1 MKRSYPSYYKEF
13 RCIAGDCPDSCC
25 HEWEVQVDPD
35 SAQRWRTLP
44 GPLGDV
50 LREYLYEEDGETYLC
65 NEGDRCPM
73 WRKDGLCRIQAE
85 LGHDALCQVCQ
96 QFPRLRHD
104 YGDFEELG
112 LEMSCPEAARLM
124 LSTEAS
130 VWCHEE
136 VPGGEEPEYDAR
148 DMAFLKDTRAEAL
161 AIVSDPSLSVGEAL
175 AVLLFYSHAAQEL
188 LDAGEGYDFDPEAA
202 LADARQFAEAGDFPG
217 LVAFYENL
225 EILTDRWRELLETG
239 GVKRPWQEED
249 RRFARYLVER
259 YWLQAISDFDIVS
272 RAKLVVV
279 SCIMVR
285 HLGGDPVETA
295 QIYSKEIENNS
306 ENVETLLEW
315 AFKARSMTD
324 RNLLGLL
331 LN

>member
-1 MKRSYPSYYKEF
+1 
-13 RCIAGDCPDSCC
+13 
-25 HEWEVQVDPD
+25 
-35 SAQRWRTLP
+35 
-44 GPLGDV
+44 
-50 LREYLYEEDGETYLC
+50 
-65 NEGDRCPM
+65 
-73 WRKDGLCRIQAE
+73 
-85 LGHDALCQVCQ
+85 
-96 QFPRLRHD
+96 
-104 YGDFEELG
+104 
-112 LEMSCPEAARLM
+112 
-124 LSTEAS
+124 
-130 VWCHEE
+130 
-136 VPGGEEPEYDAR
+136 
-148 DMAFLKDTRAEAL
+148 MAFLKDTRGEAL
-161 AIVSDPSLSVGEAL
+161 AIVSDPSISVGEAL

-188 LDAGEGYDFDPEAA
+188 LDWGVKTELSRDAA
-202 LADARQFAEAGDFPG
+202 LETARQFAEAGDFPG

-279 SCIMVR
+279 SCVMVR

>member
-1 MKRSYPSYYKEF
+1 MNGNFDEAIRLIELRLQKDNVPNAL
-13 RCIAGDCPDSCC
+13 RCCLI
-25 HEWEVQVDPD
+25 
-35 SAQRWRTLP
+35 AQREIMRRLP
-44 GPLGDV
+44 S
-50 LREYLYEEDGETYLC
+50 EYPY
-65 NEGDRCPM
+65 
-73 WRKDGLCRIQAE
+73 
-85 LGHDALCQVCQ
+85 
-96 QFPRLRHD
+96 
-104 YGDFEELG
+104 
-112 LEMSCPEAARLM
+112 
-124 LSTEAS
+124 
-130 VWCHEE
+130 
-136 VPGGEEPEYDAR
+136 
-148 DMAFLKDTRAEAL
+148 TRAEAL

-188 LDAGEGYDFDPEAA
+188 LDWGVKTELSRDAA
-202 LADARQFAEAGDFPG
+202 LETARQFAEAGDFPG

-272 RAKLVVV
+272 RAKLVVI

>member
-13 RCIAGDCPDSCC
+13 RCIAGACPDSCC
-25 HEWEVQVDPD
+25 HEWEVQVDPA
-35 SAQRWRTLP
+35 SAARWRALP
-44 GPLGDV
+44 GALGDA
-50 LREYLYEEDGETYLC
+50 LRKDLYEEDGEIYLR

-85 LGHDALCQVCQ
+85 LGHDALCRVCQ

-136 VPGGEEPEYDAR
+136 VPGGEEPEYDAQ

-161 AIVSDPSLSVGEAL
+161 AIVSDPSVSVGEAL

-188 LDAGEGYDFDPEAA
+188 LDWGVKTELSRETA
-202 LADARQFAEAGDFPG
+202 LESARQFAEEGDFFS
-217 LVAFYENL
+217 LVRFYENL
-225 EILTDRWRELLETG
+225 ETLTSRWRELLASG
-239 GVKRPWQEED
+239 GVKRPWQEAD